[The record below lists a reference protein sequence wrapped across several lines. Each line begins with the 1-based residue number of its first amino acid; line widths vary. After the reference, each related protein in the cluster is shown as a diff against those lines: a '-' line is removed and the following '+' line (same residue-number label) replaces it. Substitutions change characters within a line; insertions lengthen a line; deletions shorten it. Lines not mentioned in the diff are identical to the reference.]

1 MASSH
6 NLIFYPIV
14 SCGQLLSLAGMS
26 YNLIV
31 ELYTLVLW
39 TFENSL
45 KTGDLLTSYTYGK
58 FIISANPRYRCM
70 WAKEQILFSKQESSS
85 LIDILFIQDVTKLV
99 MWVEAQILSCG
110 GK

>member
-1 MASSH
+1 
-6 NLIFYPIV
+6 
-14 SCGQLLSLAGMS
+14 
-26 YNLIV
+26 
-31 ELYTLVLW
+31 
-39 TFENSL
+39 
-45 KTGDLLTSYTYGK
+45 
-58 FIISANPRYRCM
+58 M